1 MFQSMKKNAT
11 KNVLEELLPLY
22 FIIVLYKISCL
33 HLWINS
39 VWYSVQLWSELVRS
53 TLCAWL

>member
-33 HLWINS
+33 HLWINKC
-39 VWYSVQLWSELVRS
+39 VILRAALIW
-53 TLCAWL
+53 TG